1 MMLHVLRIVFLL
13 ENVFI
18 YFFFEGIFVKMYTMI
33 EMATMTIKMPS
44 IPNPI
49 NLKEEIKS
57 V

>member
-44 IPNPI
+44 IPSPI